1 METLTT
7 EYEDLNAHFIDLT
20 GIRDSIELMPKF
32 NQVEIL
38 RILTNNKGVTINE
51 NKYGIHINMT
61 DLSASSIEELKL
73 YISYVKSQEIQLDQ
87 SEKQKETFKN
97 TYFVKGV
104 KDM

>member
-38 RILTNNKGVTINE
+38 RILTNKNVTLNE

-61 DLSASSIEELKL
+61 DLSYPLIEELKM
-73 YISYVKSQEIQLDQ
+73 YINYVKSQEIQLDQ
-87 SEKQKETFKN
+87 NEKQKETFKN

-104 KDM
+104 KDT

>member
-1 METLTT
+1 MET

-38 RILTNNKGVTINE
+38 RILTNKNVTLNE

-61 DLSASSIEELKL
+61 DLSYPLIEELKM
-73 YISYVKSQEIQLDQ
+73 YINYVKSQEIQLDQ
-87 SEKQKETFKN
+87 NEKQKETFKN

-104 KDM
+104 KDT

>member
-7 EYEDLNAHFIDLT
+7 EFGDLNAHFIDLT

-38 RILTNNKGVTINE
+38 RILTNKNVTLNE

-61 DLSASSIEELKL
+61 DLSYPLIEELKM
-73 YISYVKSQEIQLDQ
+73 YINYVKSQEIQLDQ
-87 SEKQKETFKN
+87 NEKQKETFKN

-104 KDM
+104 KDT

>member
-1 METLTT
+1 METST

-38 RILTNNKGVTINE
+38 RILTNKNVTLNE

-61 DLSASSIEELKL
+61 DLSYPLIEELKM
-73 YISYVKSQEIQLDQ
+73 YINYVKSQEIQLDQ
-87 SEKQKETFKN
+87 NEKQKETFKN

-104 KDM
+104 KDT

>member
-1 METLTT
+1 METSAT

-38 RILTNNKGVTINE
+38 RILTNKNVTLNE

-61 DLSASSIEELKL
+61 DLSYPLIEELKM
-73 YISYVKSQEIQLDQ
+73 YINYVKSQEIQLDQ
-87 SEKQKETFKN
+87 NEKQKETFKN

-104 KDM
+104 KDT